1 MIPSCTRLD
10 LIYRGSQ
17 DSFKAA
23 AYHKKVDN
31 QGPHVILIISKD
43 HNQIFGGYTDIS
55 ETSGGG

>member
-1 MIPSCTRLD
+1 MIPKCNKLE
-10 LIYRGSQ
+10 LIYRGSR

-31 QGPHVILIISKD
+31 EGPYVVLAISKD

-55 ETSGGG
+55 QTSGIG